1 MRHTRDVTEE
11 AALPSQNSGAG
22 RHRVSHKLLRRTGG
36 RKHSLATFGT
46 FRNAPPFTSP
56 GDMWAR
62 AMVCAALLAALWPAG
77 RTEAERD
84 ERDVQNYSS
93 SNRLVRLDER
103 VDRLHHSNFIKSYK
117 IILGLYLGNNIPSLT
132 SMQ

>member
-46 FRNAPPFTSP
+46 FRNAPPFSSP

-103 VDRLHHSNFIKSYK
+103 VDRLYRSNFIKSYQ
-117 IILGLYLGNNIPSLT
+117 ITLGFFRNNTPSLT

>member
-46 FRNAPPFTSP
+46 FRNAPPFSSP

-103 VDRLHHSNFIKSYK
+103 VDRFHHSNFIKSYK
-117 IILGLYLGNNIPSLT
+117 IILGFYLGNNIPSLT
-132 SMQ
+132 SRQ

>member
-46 FRNAPPFTSP
+46 FRNAPPFSSP

-103 VDRLHHSNFIKSYK
+103 VGRLHHSNFIKSYK
-117 IILGLYLGNNIPSLT
+117 IILGFYLGNNIPSLN

>member
-22 RHRVSHKLLRRTGG
+22 RHRLSHKLLRRTGG

-46 FRNAPPFTSP
+46 FRNAPPFSSP

-103 VDRLHHSNFIKSYK
+103 VDRLYRSNFIKSYQ
-117 IILGLYLGNNIPSLT
+117 ITLGFFRNYTPSLT